1 MVTRFEALY
10 STTARGLR
18 RSVIRELLKLT
29 RNPEIISFAGG
40 LPDPATFPVREIEEI
55 SGWVIRTHGATAL
68 QYGPTEG
75 DMSLREQ
82 LCMFMALDGL
92 AVKPQDILITAGSQ
106 QGLDMVGKIFI
117 DPGDAI
123 IVELPS
129 YIGGLQAF
137 AQYRPECHGVLQDD
151 EGMIHGHLE
160 KKLAELRKN
169 GKRVKF
175 IYVVPDFQNPS
186 GVTLAG
192 ERRTRL
198 VELAEEYDTVIVE
211 DSPYR
216 ALRFEGEAPPPIY
229 TLDKHERV
237 IYLSTFSKIFCPGFR
252 LGWVVANPEIM
263 DKFVMAKQ
271 ALDLCSPPFTQE
283 ITAEYLARGYMP
295 AKLKEIAELYRV
307 KRDAM
312 LVALDKYMPA
322 GVKWTKPQ
330 GGLFLWIS
338 LPQHLDTTELFKTAI
353 EHKVAY
359 VTGSD
364 FHCDGSGKHTMRVN
378 FSYPTVEQIEEGVKR
393 LAQMFKQVI

>member
-1 MVTRFEALY
+1 MDARFDGLY
-10 STTARGLR
+10 SATAHDLR

-29 RNPEIISFAGG
+29 RNPDIISFAGG
-40 LPDPATFPVREIEEI
+40 LPDPATFPTREIEEI
-55 SGWVIRTHGATAL
+55 SAWVIRTHGATAL

-75 DMSLREQ
+75 DMGLREQ
-82 LCMFMALDGL
+82 LCKFMATDGI
-92 AVKPQDILITAGSQ
+92 AVEPKDILITAGSQ

-160 KKLAELRKN
+160 KKLAELHRL

-192 ERRTRL
+192 ERRQRL

-229 TLDKHERV
+229 AVDKHERV

-252 LGWVVANPEIM
+252 LGWVVANPELM

-295 AKLKEIAELYRV
+295 AKLKEIAKLYRV

-312 LVALDKYMPA
+312 LGALNRHMPR

-338 LPQHLDTTELFKTAI
+338 LPEHLDTTELFKTAI

-359 VTGSD
+359 VTGAD
-364 FHCDGSGKHTMRVN
+364 FHCVGSGKHTMRVN
-378 FSYPTVEQIEEGVKR
+378 FSYPTVEQIEEGIKR
-393 LAQMFKQVI
+393 LAQMFKEVI